1 MVAGGGDLG
10 VDMDSSFVRDKP
22 HHEHN
27 AGSVEAEPLQRADQT
42 EPIVGIDGSD
52 EAPPSIAES
61 SEQTLALLTAPSS
74 SLPDLGEGGPAI
86 VDISKFTTVTI
97 VDKRS
102 SSSGVEYKCEF
113 EPLWLAADLVE
124 KAQMGRVH
132 IRSYENG
139 LVRAAR
145 LKTLRV
151 GKLSRSER
159 SGYKTS
165 GKAKI
170 FTNVSV
176 LSG

>member
-1 MVAGGGDLG
+1 
-10 VDMDSSFVRDKP
+10 
-22 HHEHN
+22 
-27 AGSVEAEPLQRADQT
+27 VEAEPLHRAGQT
-42 EPIVGIDGSD
+42 EPIVSIDGSD

-61 SEQTLALLTAPSS
+61 SEQTLALLTAPFS

-97 VDKRS
+97 VDKLS
-102 SSSGVEYKCEF
+102 SPSGVEYKCEF
-113 EPLWLAADLVE
+113 EPLWLAVDSVE

-139 LVRAAR
+139 LC
-145 LKTLRV
+145 TSSTPQDIEG
-151 GKLSRSER
+151 GKLSRGER
-159 SGYKTS
+159 SGYEIS